1 MLKIG
6 VDFHAF
12 DGKFQG
18 SRSHLI
24 GLYRAMV
31 SLCPD
36 FEFVFFLDRVDE
48 LRTLSGFDRPN
59 VQCVRMPS
67 ANPLLRLAWQLPI
80 LARQHRLDIL
90 HTQYIV
96 PLWPGCRTIV
106 TIHDVLFEP
115 YPEYFTPFF
124 VWRSRWLF
132 RRSAQVADAVM
143 TVSEYSRQEISRRYQ
158 VPMERIGLLLNAV
171 DPLVFYPARDDGK
184 AMLKHRNL
192 ASKQYLLTVGRIEP
206 RKDHVTLLKAYAQLG
221 DGAPPLVIV
230 GQRDFG
236 NAAFD
241 QVLSDLPDGC
251 DVRILSDVD
260 DEELPVLMQ
269 HALALAYP
277 SRAEGFGMPPLEA
290 MACGAP
296 VVTTNATALPE
307 VVGDAGL
314 LIQPGDVG
322 GLVRELR
329 RLIAQPDLR
338 EELSRRSLVRSQTF
352 SWAHAADALRQSLV
366 QMAAPSRGAPPR

>member
-24 GLYRAMV
+24 GLYRAMI

-36 FEFVFFLDRVDE
+36 VDFVLFLDRVDE
-48 LRTLSGFDRPN
+48 LRSLSGFDRPN

-67 ANPLLRLAWQLPI
+67 ANPLWRLAWQLPR
-80 LARQHRLDIL
+80 LARQHRLDVL

-96 PLWPGCRTIV
+96 PFWPGCRTVV

-132 RRSAQVADAVM
+132 RRSAQRADAVM
-143 TVSEYSRQEISRRYQ
+143 TVSEYSRREISRRYQ
-158 VPMERIGLLLNAV
+158 VPEARIGLLLNAV
-171 DPLVFYPARDDGK
+171 DLQVFHPARDDGR
-184 AMLKHRNL
+184 AILQRRNL
-192 ASKQYLLTVGRIEP
+192 ESGRYILTVGRIEP
-206 RKDHVTLLKAYAQLG
+206 RKDHATLLRAYAQLG

-236 NAAFD
+236 NRAFD
-241 QVLSDLPDGC
+241 QALQTLPAGC
-251 DVRILSDVD
+251 DVRLLSDVSD
-260 DEELPVLMQ
+260 MELPVLLQ

-290 MACGAP
+290 MACGTP
-296 VVTTNATALPE
+296 VVTCNSTALPE

-314 LIQPGDVG
+314 LIQPGDVD
-322 GLVRELR
+322 GLASQLR
-329 RLIAQPDLR
+329 RLIDQPALR
-338 EELSRRSLVRSQTF
+338 QELSQRSLIRSRTF
-352 SWAHAADALRQSLV
+352 SWSRAAQVLQQSLV
-366 QMAAPSRGAPPR
+366 QMGLQHQSPPPR